1 MYICINVCICKGEYF
16 IVNLIKKFK
25 YWWID
30 NKIKDS
36 CKNNLFFLMGDYVL

>member
-30 NKIKDS
+30 NKLKIVVKIIY
-36 CKNNLFFLMGDYVL
+36 FF

>member
-1 MYICINVCICKGEYF
+1 MYICINLCICKGGYF

-30 NKIKDS
+30 NKLKIVVKI
-36 CKNNLFFLMGDYVL
+36 NYFF